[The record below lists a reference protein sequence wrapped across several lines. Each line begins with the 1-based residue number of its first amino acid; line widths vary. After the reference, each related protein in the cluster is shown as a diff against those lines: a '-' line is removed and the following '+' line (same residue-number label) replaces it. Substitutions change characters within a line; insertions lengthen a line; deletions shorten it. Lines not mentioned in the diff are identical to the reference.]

1 MGCIASSSRTMEHR
15 EDMNSI
21 LPFLPVV
28 MRSSSLFWPSH
39 TVEAIKS
46 LSKGPNISNVTSGE
60 SLFDCI
66 SDIRSSLKLSSLT
79 LARYTPEGFVLFF
92 DELISRVEARKWFE
106 EVLPSL
112 ANLLLELPSLLESH
126 YQNADDLICRAQF
139 HVKTGLRL
147 LGPQEAGMVFLSQ
160 ELIGALLAC
169 ALFCLFPADHRGA
182 NDLPTINFD
191 LLFSS
196 LYSSYKESQESK
208 IKCIIHYFER
218 ICSVRPVGVVSFE
231 RKVLCLEQVIKHVS
245 YPEADFWGKSVT
257 RLCPFEV
264 RREGLIED
272 QSDGALEVDFA
283 NKYLGGGALHRGCV
297 QEEIRFMIN
306 PELIVGMLFLPCMDD
321 NEAIEIVG
329 AERFS
334 NYTGYASSFRFS
346 GDHIDQKGF
355 DSFRRRK
362 TRIVA
367 IDALCNPRTRQYKL
381 NYLLRETNKAFCG
394 FFVQS
399 KCVVEGA
406 HCERKNTDSNGISRN
421 MLQSDELPS
430 SSTDVEMIDA
440 DCRSQVVENPDRK
453 GSFRLDDEETVGIAT
468 GNWGCGAF
476 GGDPE
481 LKAMIQWLAAS
492 QAARPSILYYTFG
505 IEALQNLDKV
515 VEWIASHEWV
525 VEELWNMVVEYSSQR
540 FNGGTDL
547 GFLSWLLPSLSSAVC
562 EDQEDGISEH
572 P

>member
-160 ELIGALLAC
+160 
-169 ALFCLFPADHRGA
+169 
-182 NDLPTINFD
+182 
-191 LLFSS
+191 
-196 LYSSYKESQESK
+196 
-208 IKCIIHYFER
+208 
-218 ICSVRPVGVVSFE
+218 
-231 RKVLCLEQVIKHVS
+231 
-245 YPEADFWGKSVT
+245 
-257 RLCPFEV
+257 V